1 MEKETDK
8 LTLFLPH
15 SPSQIQKKVVY
26 LKQQFKYKTYET
38 NTFFSWNTSDC
49 THPIFYGM
57 QG

>member
-15 SPSQIQKKVVY
+15 PPHKFKKSR
-26 LKQQFKYKTYET
+26 QFKYTTYET

-49 THPIFYGM
+49 THPLLYGM